1 MWSLIYGDCFLRLV
15 CASFA
20 ATCLAHAAL
29 RVAWATDSPVC
40 AVGSGSMAPAL
51 HVGDLVLVSN
61 RSTDGFERGDVIVYR
76 VCYTYV
82 PMR

>member
-40 AVGSGSMAPAL
+40 AVGSGSMAPAIN
-51 HVGDLVLVSN
+51 VGDLVLVSN
-61 RSTDGFERGDVIVYR
+61 RSTTGFESGDVIVYR
-76 VCYTYV
+76 VRARWKET
-82 PMR
+82 